1 MFSNKLYLRF
11 DLIHKMEKKI
21 ILIILVQNNKN
32 VVVMILL
39 SEFIYLYLNYKDENI
54 LEIK

>member
-1 MFSNKLYLRF
+1 
-11 DLIHKMEKKI
+11 MEKKI

-39 SEFIYLYLNYKDENI
+39 SEFIYLFLNYKDENI